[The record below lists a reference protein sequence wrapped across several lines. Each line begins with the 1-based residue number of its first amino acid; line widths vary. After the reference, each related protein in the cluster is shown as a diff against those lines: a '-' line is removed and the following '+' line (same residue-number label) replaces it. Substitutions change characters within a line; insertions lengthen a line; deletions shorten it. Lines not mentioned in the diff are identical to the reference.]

1 VLIRLKYETLMSKTI
16 FLFMFISLV
25 FPFVLF
31 SQQKNDGLVS
41 SEIKK
46 KANEFNKE
54 IYFKKAQAFYLEG
67 NWDSTLVYSMKQLN
81 RTSAVQ
87 LNDYCHYFRAVSF
100 FRKNLLNE
108 AKREFKLVSKK
119 FIFNYKVKFSL
130 GEIALEQKEFT
141 QALRYFEDIQKLP
154 NTINYDFKR
163 SYLLHNIG
171 LCYLHLEKFNKAE
184 EYLSKTS
191 QLHEIEK
198 DTLLLITSFMDIA
211 NLYYIQYKDNQ
222 AIPYFEKAYN
232 LSKKVKSLDLKKT
245 AAKNMAAVEENR
257 KNFQAAL
264 VYRKEYEAWKDSL
277 NDQNKVWAIADLEKK
292 FAVKQKQKQVDILQA
307 ENKVKAAERNG
318 FLASSVLLFI
328 LFGTGVYF
336 YRQKIKNNK
345 IILAQ
350 KNELDELNA
359 TKDKL
364 FSIVS
369 HDLRSSVNALKT
381 SNGKLLENL
390 ENKNFSEL
398 DVLLHNNS
406 TIANG
411 AYNLLDNLLN
421 WALLQTKQAYFFKES
436 LHLASIVQHV
446 EYNYKPLML
455 NKNIH
460 FKNDVNT
467 SDYVFADMD
476 SLKIVIRNF
485 LDNAIK
491 FSNENGSISIY
502 SRPSSEEFCYLV
514 IEDSGLGMSK
524 ATREELLKETVLLSK
539 KKNDDIIGTGL
550 GMQLCK
556 NMINKNGGKLEI
568 ESEENVGTKIIIA
581 LPKFK
586 NNG

>member
-1 VLIRLKYETLMSKTI
+1 MIKVKSFVFI
-16 FLFMFISLV
+16 FLINFSL
-25 FPFVLF
+25 VLF
-31 SQQKNDGLVS
+31 SQEKKNGDLLS
-41 SEIKK
+41 AEIKN
-46 KANEFNKE
+46 KAKEFDKETNFNK
-54 IYFKKAQAFYLEG
+54 AQLFFLEN
-67 NWDSTLVYSMKQLN
+67 NWDSTLVYSMKQLSRQKN
-81 RTSAVQ
+81 SK
-87 LNDYCHYFRAVSF
+87 LNDYCHYFRAISF
-100 FRKNLLNE
+100 NKKKLFDE
-108 AKREFKLVSKK
+108 AKKELNLISSDFK
-119 FIFNYKVKFSL
+119 FYYKVKLAL
-130 GEIALEQKEFT
+130 GDVALKQKEFKK
-141 QALRYFEDIQKLP
+141 ALGYFIEIARLP
-154 NTINYDFKR
+154 NSDNYDFNK
-163 SYLLHNIG
+163 SNVIHNIG
-171 LCYLHLEKFNKAE
+171 LCYLHLGKFSEAE
-184 EYLSKTS
+184 EYLFKSS
-191 QLHEIEK
+191 RMQEIQK
-198 DTLLLITSFMDIA
+198 DSLLLIGSYMDLA
-211 NLYYIQYKDNQ
+211 NLYYTQYKDNQ
-222 AIPYFEKAYN
+222 AIFYFEKAYY
-232 LSKKVKSLDLKKT
+232 LSKKVKSFELKRT
-245 AAKNMAAVEENR
+245 ATLNMAVVEENR
-257 KNFQAAL
+257 KNFPAAL

-277 NDQNKVWAIADLEKK
+277 NDQNKIWAIADLEKK
-292 FAVKQKQKQVDILQA
+292 FAVKQKQKQVDILEA

-421 WALLQTKQAYFFKES
+421 WALLQTKQAYFYQES

-524 ATREELLKETVLLSK
+524 ATREELLKETILLSK

-556 NMINKNGGKLEI
+556 SMINKNGGKLEI

>member
-1 VLIRLKYETLMSKTI
+1 MIKIKFLI
-16 FLFMFISLV
+16 FLL
-25 FPFVLF
+25 FVNIPLLLF
-31 SQQKNDGLVS
+31 SQLKSNNDILSV
-41 SEIKK
+41 EIKN
-46 KANEFNKE
+46 KAKEFDTEVNFNK
-54 IYFKKAQAFYLEG
+54 AQLFFLEN
-67 NWDSTLVYSMKQLN
+67 NWDSTLVYSMKQLSSSQN
-81 RTSAVQ
+81 NQ
-87 LNDYCHYFRAVSF
+87 LKDYCHYFRGISF
-100 FRKNLLNE
+100 NKKKLFEE
-108 AKREFKLVSKK
+108 AKKELHLISSKFTFYFKVRL
-119 FIFNYKVKFSL
+119 SL
-130 GEIALEQKEFT
+130 GEIALKQDEFNK
-141 QALRYFEDIQKLP
+141 ALQYFQEIEKSP
-154 NTINYDFKR
+154 YKVNYGFKR
-163 SYLLHNIG
+163 STVLHNIG
-171 LCYLHLEKFNKAE
+171 LCYLHLKKFDNAE
-184 EYLSKTS
+184 IYLFKSTKL
-191 QLHEIEK
+191 QEIDK
-198 DTLLLITSFMDIA
+198 DSLMLVGSYMDIA
-211 NLYYIQYKDNQ
+211 SLYYNQYKDAQ
-222 AIPYFEKAYN
+222 AIPYFTKAYN
-232 LSKKVKSLDLKKT
+232 LSKKVKSFELKRT
-245 AAKNMAAVEENR
+245 ATLNMAVVEENR

-264 VYRKEYEAWKDSL
+264 AYRKEYETWKDSL

-336 YRQKIKNNK
+336 YMQKIKNNK
-345 IILAQ
+345 IILEQ

-421 WALLQTKQAYFFKES
+421 WALLQTKQAYFYQES

-539 KKNDDIIGTGL
+539 KKNGDIIGTGL